1 MASKRP
7 RTTLLLTDELM
18 TAIRSLSDVS
28 GMTMSSIVVQ
38 FLEPS
43 IPVIKQLEEIVLEAK
58 KGAAGNGRAIVGSIL
73 EGANKTLA
81 ELNREFG
88 ELDDYWITAIVPCFH
103 ETPLDSGRITKIN
116 SEFGELD
123 D

>member
-43 IPVIKQLEEIVLEAK
+43 IPVMKQLEEIVLEATK
-58 KGAAGNGRAIVGSIL
+58 VLLVMVGLLLVLFLRVPIKLLPSLTGNL
-73 EGANKTLA
+73 E
-81 ELNREFG
+81 
-88 ELDDYWITAIVPCFH
+88 
-103 ETPLDSGRITKIN
+103 S
-116 SEFGELD
+116 
-123 D
+123 

>member
-7 RTTLLLTDELM
+7 RATFLLTHELM
-18 TAIRSLSDVS
+18 NAIRSLSDAS
-28 GMTMSSIVVQ
+28 GMTMSAIVVQ

-43 IPVIKQLEEIVLEAK
+43 IPVMKQLEQVVLEAR

-81 ELNREFG
+81 ELNRDFG
-88 ELDDYWITAIVPCFH
+88 ELDD
-103 ETPLDSGRITKIN
+103 
-116 SEFGELD
+116 
-123 D
+123 

>member
-7 RTTLLLTDELM
+7 RATFLLTPELM
-18 TAIRSLSDVS
+18 NAIRSLSDVS
-28 GMTMSSIVVQ
+28 GMTMSAIVVQ

-43 IPVIKQLEEIVLEAK
+43 IPVMKQLEEVVLEAK

-73 EGANKTLA
+73 EGANKTLT

-88 ELDDYWITAIVPCFH
+88 ELDD
-103 ETPLDSGRITKIN
+103 
-116 SEFGELD
+116 
-123 D
+123 

>member
-18 TAIRSLSDVS
+18 TAIRSLSDAS

-43 IPVIKQLEEIVLEAK
+43 IPVMKQLEQVVLEAK
-58 KGAAGNGRAIVGSIL
+58 RGLLVTVGLLLVLFLRVPIKLLPSLTGNL
-73 EGANKTLA
+73 E
-81 ELNREFG
+81 
-88 ELDDYWITAIVPCFH
+88 
-103 ETPLDSGRITKIN
+103 S
-116 SEFGELD
+116 
-123 D
+123 

>member
-1 MASKRP
+1 ASMRL
-7 RTTLLLTDELM
+7 RNTLFRSYVLM

-43 IPVIKQLEEIVLEAK
+43 IPVMKQLAVIVLEAK

-73 EGANKTLA
+73 EGANKTIS
-81 ELNREFG
+81 ELNWEFG
-88 ELDDYWITAIVPCFH
+88 ELDD
-103 ETPLDSGRITKIN
+103 
-116 SEFGELD
+116 
-123 D
+123 

>member
-1 MASKRP
+1 MPSKRP
-7 RTTLLLTDELM
+7 RTTLLLTHELID
-18 TAIRSLSDVS
+18 ALKSLSEAS
-28 GMTMSSIVVQ
+28 GMTMSGIVVQ

-43 IPVIKQLEEIVLEAK
+43 IPVMKQLEEAFTEAR

-88 ELDDYWITAIVPCFH
+88 ELDD
-103 ETPLDSGRITKIN
+103 
-116 SEFGELD
+116 
-123 D
+123 

>member
-18 TAIRSLSDVS
+18 SAIRSLSETS
-28 GMTMSSIVVQ
+28 GMTMSAIVVQ

-43 IPVIKQLEEIVLEAK
+43 IPVMNQLEQVIIEAK
-58 KGAAGNGRAIVGSIL
+58 RGSAGNGRAIIGSIL
-73 EGANKTLA
+73 DGASKTLD

-88 ELDDYWITAIVPCFH
+88 ELDD
-103 ETPLDSGRITKIN
+103 
-116 SEFGELD
+116 
-123 D
+123 